1 MLVALDIGDLL
12 RVLLGGGLG
21 GVDGHDIGVIGQL
34 AVIGERQGGDDVV
47 LIGNGLVNP
56 GIVAA
61 AVDHEQVRV
70 LGLGD
75 IGRGRLE
82 VVRVNAVALDDGLDL
97 DVHAGGGI
105 GHGLGDVGPDGGG
118 RDDGNLLLGARL
130 GGRVLGV
137 GRAGGGG
144 QQEATGRE
152 EGLRMREV
160 RYA

>member
-1 MLVALDIGDLL
+1 M
-12 RVLLGGGLG
+12 
-21 GVDGHDIGVIGQL
+21 IGQ
-34 AVIGERQGGDDVV
+34 RQGGDDIV
-47 LIGNGLVNP
+47 LVGDGLVNP
-56 GIVAA
+56 RIIAA
-61 AVDHEQVRV
+61 AVNHEQVRV

-118 RDDGNLLLGARL
+118 RDDGDLLLGARL

-137 GRAGGGG
+137 GGAGGGS

-152 EGLRMREV
+152 EGCGC
-160 RYA
+160 AK